1 MPRIYLFAI
10 EREVLMS
17 KKIQTIVIKSWEH
30 ALKVLYAESWNPER
44 KKFISPFVFRGLD
57 RTDYKLVTTLQ
68 RIGANNPSGLPDL
81 EKYIFRTFKK
91 YAHRD
96 VVSRD
101 TVWHWLAMA
110 QHHGLATR
118 LLDWTWS
125 PLVALHFATA
135 NMQNMQTEGMIWM
148 VDIRGVREEMPPVLR
163 EQMQTSS
170 GPSFDVDTLSNI
182 KLEPWELVNYPN
194 QRSKDGFIIF
204 FEPPSMD
211 DRIINQYA
219 LFSILSDPQGSLDD
233 WLLRRPH
240 LCRKVIL
247 PGNKKW
253 EIRDNL
259 DQANITERV
268 LFPGLDGLSV
278 WLNRYYFAR

>member
-1 MPRIYLFAI
+1 LPKR
-10 EREVLMS
+10 
-17 KKIQTIVIKSWEH
+17 KIQTITIKSWEH
-30 ALKVLYAESWNPER
+30 ALEVLYADSWNPER

-57 RTDYKLVTTLQ
+57 RTNYKLVTSLQ
-68 RIGANNPSGLPDL
+68 RIGANNPSGVADL

-91 YAHRD
+91 YAFRD
-96 VVSRD
+96 VVSKD
-101 TVWHWLAMA
+101 TTWHWLAMA

-135 NMQNMQTEGMIWM
+135 NMQYIQTDGLIWM
-148 VDIRGVREEMPPVLR
+148 VDIRAVREEMPPVLK
-163 EQMQTSS
+163 EHMQTSS

-182 KLEPWELVNYPN
+182 RLEPWELVNYPD
-194 QRSKDGFIIF
+194 QRSKDGFLLF

-219 LFSILSDPQGSLDD
+219 LFSILSDPQGSQED

-240 LCRKVIL
+240 LCRKVII
-247 PGNKKW
+247 PGDKKW

>member
-1 MPRIYLFAI
+1 MMAD
-10 EREVLMS
+10 
-17 KKIQTIVIKSWEH
+17 IQTIVIESWEH
-30 ALKVLYAESWNPER
+30 ALKVLYADSWNPKT
-44 KKFISPFVFRGLD
+44 KKFISPFVFRGLE

-68 RIGANNPSGLPDL
+68 RIGANNPGAIANL
-81 EKYIFRTFKK
+81 ERYIFRTFKK
-91 YAHRD
+91 YAFRD
-96 VVSRD
+96 VVSKD
-101 TVWHWLAMA
+101 TTWHWLAMA

-135 NMQNMQTEGMIWM
+135 NIHNMPAEGMIWM
-148 VDIRGVREEMPPVLR
+148 VDIRAVRDEMPTALR

-170 GPSFDVDTLSNI
+170 GPSFDVDTLSAI
-182 KLEPWELVNYPN
+182 KLEPWDLVNYPD
-194 QRSKDGFIIF
+194 QRSEDGFVIF

-219 LFSILSDPQGSLDD
+219 LFSILSDPQGSQEE

-247 PGNKKW
+247 PADKKW

-268 LFPGLDGLSV
+268 LFPGLDGLSQ

>member
-1 MPRIYLFAI
+1 MSRIYSFPI
-10 EREVLMS
+10 EREVLMP

-30 ALKVLYAESWNPER
+30 ALKVLYAESWNPGR

-194 QRSKDGFIIF
+194 QHSKDGFIIF

-240 LCRKVIL
+240 LCRKVII

>member
-1 MPRIYLFAI
+1 MP
-10 EREVLMS
+10 

-30 ALKVLYAESWNPER
+30 ALKVLYAESWNPGR

-57 RTDYKLVTTLQ
+57 RTDYKLVTSLQ
-68 RIGANNPSGLPDL
+68 RIGANNPGGLPDV

-148 VDIRGVREEMPPVLR
+148 VDIRGVREEMPPVLM

-204 FEPPSMD
+204 FEPPLMD

-240 LCRKVIL
+240 LCRRVII

-268 LFPGLDGLSV
+268 LFPGLDRLSV

>member
-1 MPRIYLFAI
+1 MVAD
-10 EREVLMS
+10 
-17 KKIQTIVIKSWEH
+17 IQTIVIKSWEH
-30 ALKVLYAESWNPER
+30 ALEVLYADSWNPKT

-57 RTDYKLVTTLQ
+57 RTDYKLVTSLQ
-68 RIGANNPSGLPDL
+68 RIGANNPDWIPDL
-81 EKYIFRTFKK
+81 EKHIFRTFKK
-91 YAHRD
+91 YAFRD
-96 VVSRD
+96 VVSKD
-101 TVWHWLAMA
+101 TSWHWLAMA

-125 PLVALHFATA
+125 PLVALHFASA
-135 NMQNMQTEGMIWM
+135 DMQFMQSDGLIWM
-148 VDIRGVREEMPPVLR
+148 VDIRAVREELPPALR
-163 EQMQTSS
+163 EHIRTSS
-170 GPSFDVDTLSNI
+170 GPAFDVDTLSNI
-182 KLEPWELVNYPN
+182 KLEPWDLVKYPD
-194 QRSKDGFIIF
+194 QRAEDGFVIF

-211 DRIINQYA
+211 DRITNQYA
-219 LFSILSDPQGSLDD
+219 LFSILSDPQGSQED

-247 PGNKKW
+247 PADKKW

-268 LFPGLDGLSV
+268 LFPGLDGLSQ

>member
-1 MPRIYLFAI
+1 MP
-10 EREVLMS
+10 

-30 ALKVLYAESWNPER
+30 ALKVLYADSWDAR
-44 KKFISPFVFRGLD
+44 AKKFVSPFVFRGLD
-57 RTDYKLVTTLQ
+57 TVNYKLVTSLQ
-68 RIGANNPSGLPDL
+68 RLGANNPSWIPKL
-81 EKYIFRTFKK
+81 EKHLIRTFKK

-101 TVWHWLAMA
+101 TDWHWLAMA

-125 PLVALHFATA
+125 PLVALHFATTD
-135 NMQNMQTEGMIWM
+135 MQRIENDGLIWM
-148 VDIRGVREEMPPVLR
+148 ADIRRVRQELPVSLQSQLQ
-163 EQMQTSS
+163 EVGTA
-170 GPSFDVDTLSNI
+170 SFDVQLLSDI
-182 KLEPWELVNYPN
+182 KLNPWEMVNYPG
-194 QRSKDGFIIF
+194 QLSKDGFMIF

-211 DRIINQYA
+211 DRIINQFA
-219 LFSILSDPQGSLDD
+219 LFSVLSDPQVSQDD
-233 WLLRRPH
+233 WFLSRPH
-240 LCRKVIL
+240 LCRKVII
-247 PGNKKW
+247 PGDKKW

-268 LFPGLDGLSV
+268 LLPGLDGLSH